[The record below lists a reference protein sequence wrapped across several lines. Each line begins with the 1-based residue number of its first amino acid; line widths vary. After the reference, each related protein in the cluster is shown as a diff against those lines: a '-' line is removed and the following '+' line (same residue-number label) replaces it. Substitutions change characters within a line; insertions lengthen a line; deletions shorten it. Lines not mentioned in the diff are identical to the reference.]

1 MKFIN
6 LVINEL
12 VKILKRKSTLIF
24 SCFAIISLLG
34 AYGIVKVK
42 KENVENLN
50 TESSLY
56 LADYEMAN
64 AQLLQKREKVETEYE
79 KKIIDK
85 QVEINKFILEKGVK
99 NIMTAEYKKSCE
111 QELIKI
117 YERLYSLDPIKN
129 SEEYKIQKENE
140 EKLWKIFL

>member
-42 KENVENLN
+42 KENVE
-50 TESSLY
+50 
-56 LADYEMAN
+56 
-64 AQLLQKREKVETEYE
+64 KKVD
-79 KKIIDK
+79 I
-85 QVEINKFILEKGVK
+85 
-99 NIMTAEYKKSCE
+99 
-111 QELIKI
+111 
-117 YERLYSLDPIKN
+117 P
-129 SEEYKIQKENE
+129 
-140 EKLWKIFL
+140 